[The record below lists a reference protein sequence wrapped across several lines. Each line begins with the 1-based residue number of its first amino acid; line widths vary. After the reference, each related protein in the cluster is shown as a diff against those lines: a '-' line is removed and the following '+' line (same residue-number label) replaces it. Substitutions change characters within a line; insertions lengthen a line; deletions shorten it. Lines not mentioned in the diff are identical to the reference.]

1 MRTHYY
7 CLMDIPNHPLRVK
20 GLEYLQQKGSQ
31 EEKKDAKMEICTC
44 PKCGIQLYRPSGATS
59 SAASRGCRTAAS
71 SRGTARCTGA
81 PPPAAR

>member
-20 GLEYLQQKGSQ
+20 GLEYLQQKGGQ

-44 PKCGIQLYRPSGATS
+44 PKCSIQLYRPSGATTLQCTCGYVFSVKLS
-59 SAASRGCRTAAS
+59 SV
-71 SRGTARCTGA
+71 
-81 PPPAAR
+81 